1 MRFLPLLFL
10 PLLPLPALAA
20 DQDRIDKVLDACLA
34 MPEGASTPG
43 MVDCTDEAI
52 QAWDKRLNE
61 VYKRVMADFDPK
73 SRECC
78 APLSADGWHFAKPS
92 TMPWEGRGD
101 RTGLRSSAC

>member
-52 QAWDKRLNE
+52 QAWDKR
-61 VYKRVMADFDPK
+61 A
-73 SRECC
+73 
-78 APLSADGWHFAKPS
+78 
-92 TMPWEGRGD
+92 
-101 RTGLRSSAC
+101 